1 MCDQTDT
8 PPSVQYE
15 SNYLGLELY
24 LPVRELDNPAHDL
37 DHPVHELNYLAL
49 ELTYLDLE
57 PALLPREP
65 AHSSISIRCV
75 PISV

>member
-1 MCDQTDT
+1 MCDQIDA
-8 PPSVQYE
+8 PPSVLYE

-24 LPVRELDNPAHDL
+24 LPVRELDNP
-37 DHPVHELNYLAL
+37 VRELNYLAL

-57 PALLPREP
+57 PELLPREP
-65 AHSSISIRCV
+65 VHSSISIRCV